1 LCTQKISYPNSEKHF
16 VVPYWN
22 LPSMVFDGAINGVN
36 SLINWKKTAFAKSN
50 SLQTQKNGFS
60 IDGIKRQ
67 NH

>member
-1 LCTQKISYPNSEKHF
+1 MF
-16 VVPYWN
+16 
-22 LPSMVFDGAINGVN
+22 FDGAINSVN

-50 SLQTQKNGFS
+50 SLQTQKKDYS